1 MGKAVSR
8 IGDLD
13 VPHCSGMVRATG
25 SSDVFTNSRPTV
37 RQFDVNTVHKFP
49 ALIVCPPH
57 VGPVKTGSKKVF
69 VNGRGVGRIGD
80 GLIDCTKI
88 AQGSTNVFAG

>member
-37 RQFDVNTVHKFP
+37 RQGDVNTVHVFP
-49 ALIVCPPH
+49 AGIVCPAH
-57 VGPVKTGSKKVF
+57 VGPVRTGSRKVF
-69 VNGRGVGRIGD
+69 VNGRGVGRLGD
-80 GLIDCTKI
+80 GLIACTKI

>member
-1 MGKAVSR
+1 MPAVSR

-25 SSDVFTNSRPTV
+25 SSDVFVNTRPAV
-37 RQFDVNTVHKFP
+37 RQGDINTVHKIPGGIDCFLHTG
-49 ALIVCPPH
+49 AVR
-57 VGPVKTGSKKVF
+57 TGSRSVF
-69 VNGRGVGRIGD
+69 INGRGAGRVGD
-80 GLIDCTKI
+80 GLVNCTSI

>member
-1 MGKAVSR
+1 MPAISR

-25 SSDVFTNSRPTV
+25 SSDVFVNTRPAV
-37 RQFDVNTVHKFP
+37 RQGDINTVHVFP
-49 ALIVCPPH
+49 LGDLCPPH
-57 VGPVKTGSKKVF
+57 VGAVRSGSSSVF
-69 VNGRGVGRIGD
+69 INGRGAGRVGD
-80 GLIDCTKI
+80 GLVACTSI

>member
-1 MGKAVSR
+1 MPAVSR

-25 SSDVFTNSRPTV
+25 SSDVFVNTRPAV
-37 RQFDVNTVHKFP
+37 RQGDINTVHKIPGGIDCF
-49 ALIVCPPH
+49 LH
-57 VGPVKTGSKKVF
+57 TGAVRSGSRSVF
-69 VNGRGVGRIGD
+69 INGRGAGRVGD
-80 GLIDCTKI
+80 GLVACTSI

>member
-1 MGKAVSR
+1 MPAISR

-25 SSDVFTNSRPTV
+25 SSDVFVNTRPAV
-37 RQFDVNTVHKFP
+37 RKGDINTVH
-49 ALIVCPPH
+49 LIP
-57 VGPVKTGSKKVF
+57 VGDICEAHTGAVRTGSRSVF
-69 VNGRGVGRIGD
+69 INGRGAGRVGD
-80 GLIDCTKI
+80 GLVACTKI

>member
-13 VPHCSGMVRATG
+13 LPHCSGMVRATG

-37 RQFDVNTVHKFP
+37 RKLDINTVHLKPFIP
-49 ALIVCPPH
+49 PCVPH

-69 VNGRGVGRIGD
+69 VNGRGIGRLGD

-88 AQGSTNVFAG
+88 AQGSTNVFSG

>member
-1 MGKAVSR
+1 MPAVSR

-25 SSDVFTNSRPTV
+25 SSDVFVNTRPAV
-37 RQFDVNTVHKFP
+37 RQGDINTVHKIPGGEDCFLHTG
-49 ALIVCPPH
+49 AVR
-57 VGPVKTGSKKVF
+57 TGSRSVF
-69 VNGRGVGRIGD
+69 INGRGAGRVGD
-80 GLIDCTKI
+80 GLVNCTSI

>member
-1 MGKAVSR
+1 MPAISR

-25 SSDVFTNSRPTV
+25 SSDVFVNTRPAV
-37 RQFDVNTVHKFP
+37 RKGDINTVH
-49 ALIVCPPH
+49 LIPKGDFCEAH
-57 VGPVKTGSKKVF
+57 TGAVKSGSSSVF
-69 VNGRGVGRIGD
+69 INGRGAGRVGD
-80 GLIDCTKI
+80 GLVQCTSI